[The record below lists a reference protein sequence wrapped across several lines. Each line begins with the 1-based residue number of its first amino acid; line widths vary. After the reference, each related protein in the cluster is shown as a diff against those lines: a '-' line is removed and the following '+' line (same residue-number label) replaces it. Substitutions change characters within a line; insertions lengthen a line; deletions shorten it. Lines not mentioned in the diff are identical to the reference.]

1 MKIKEIKDPKVKVE
15 FPNWISEAKF
25 AFELDGS
32 GMDMRLSNPKMNE
45 LPSWKKHDNNAQVF
59 NSKALYVLFMYDKN
73 SVFLKKFSDLEI
85 RRQKAIEESGV
96 NAELVTEMTDPHF
109 INMVIDFL
117 KFQNDRLWFIICQN
131 ESIFLQYSTILMQNT
146 FDVKGDKDLVQTIT
160 LKEKVRENIMKVD
173 ADLTMLY
180 EKFYNGDKVL
190 EEKATEV
197 VRFSPESVAK
207 KLK

>member
-1 MKIKEIKDPKVKVE
+1 
-15 FPNWISEAKF
+15 
-25 AFELDGS
+25 
-32 GMDMRLSNPKMNE
+32 
-45 LPSWKKHDNNAQVF
+45 
-59 NSKALYVLFMYDKN
+59 
-73 SVFLKKFSDLEI
+73 
-85 RRQKAIEESGV
+85 
-96 NAELVTEMTDPHF
+96 
-109 INMVIDFL
+109 
-117 KFQNDRLWFIICQN
+117 
-131 ESIFLQYSTILMQNT
+131 MQNT